1 MSGNW
6 DNVAGER
13 NTPAGAA
20 LLTAVETFIG
30 RFVAFPT
37 EHTRTAAT
45 LWAAHTHALDAF
57 ESSPRLAPLSPEPGS
72 GKTRLL
78 EVLELLVPRPLMT
91 VNASSAALFR
101 KVSDPDGAPTLLLDE
116 ADTVFGPRASKDH
129 EDLRGFV
136 NAGHRRGAIALRCV
150 VHGKNVS
157 VEELPAY
164 AAVAVAGL
172 DDLPDTIMSR
182 SVVIRMRRRAPGEKV
197 EPYRPR
203 LHSAEGEKL
212 RGQLG
217 EWVDAVRPAL
227 SDSWPEMPGEVQDR
241 SADVWEPLVA
251 VADQAGGDWPARA
264 RVAAVALVAANQEG
278 QRESLGVRL
287 LADLRTVFGDADRLP
302 TGVILDRLHDLD
314 EAPWG
319 DLRGKPLDSRGLAR
333 RLARYE
339 IAPKQVRVGDRNVRG
354 YQRSDCLDAFGR
366 YLTRSDPYTPPRY
379 TDREKE
385 SEKGDA
391 EGPWSPPTSATPATP
406 LQPASLYDLFDDQ
419 LPVQPV
425 DGPINRSSIGPCL
438 GCQTPITRYGD
449 HGVPYCPD
457 CQARISA

>member
-1 MSGNW
+1 MTPRLA
-6 DNVAGER
+6 DFDQQAVAGAEI
-13 NTPAGAA
+13 
-20 LLTAVETFIG
+20 LDAVETFLA

-78 EVLELLVPRPLMT
+78 EVLELLVPRPLLT

-164 AAVAVAGL
+164 AAVALAGL

-197 EPYRPR
+197 EPYRQR

-212 RGQLG
+212 RDQLA
-217 EWVDAVRPAL
+217 EWVDSVRLAL
-227 SDSWPEMPGEVQDR
+227 AECWPEMPDGVEDR
-241 SADVWEPLVA
+241 AADVWEPLIA
-251 VADQAGGDWPARA
+251 VADQAGGAWPQRA
-264 RVAAVALVAANQEG
+264 RVAAVAVVAAAREG

-287 LADLRTVFGDADRLP
+287 LEDLRTVFGVADRLP
-302 TGVILDRLHDLD
+302 TDVILQRLVDLD

-319 DLRGKPLDSRGLAR
+319 DLRGKPLDSRALAR

-339 IAPKQVRVGDRNVRG
+339 IAPKRLRIGDRSVRG
-354 YQRSDCLDAFGR
+354 YERGDCLDAFSR
-366 YLTRSDPYTPPRY
+366 YLTYVNPDTPPS
-379 TDREKE
+379 T
-385 SEKGDA
+385 
-391 EGPWSPPTSATPATP
+391 
-406 LQPASLYDLFDDQ
+406 
-419 LPVQPV
+419 
-425 DGPINRSSIGPCL
+425 
-438 GCQTPITRYGD
+438 
-449 HGVPYCPD
+449 
-457 CQARISA
+457 